1 MMRDAQ
7 DIIAGDPFASIDAAF
22 EPLAR
27 EALVFR
33 LQDGMAIP
41 CSGSVFADAEI
52 DPLTSGAMDSEIE
65 QISIHLPSSSWH
77 RVQRIVRG
85 DAVERQQYHKKYR
98 VSKVSNDV
106 IGIIVTARRDG

>member
-1 MMRDAQ
+1 MADPHSIVQ
-7 DIIAGDPFASIDAAF
+7 DPFADMDAAF
-22 EPLAR
+22 SPMAR

-33 LQDGMAIP
+33 LSDGTTMP
-41 CSGSVFADAEI
+41 CNGSVFADAEI
-52 DPLTSGAMDSEIE
+52 DPITDGAMDSDIE

-77 RVQRIVRG
+77 LVQRITRG
-85 DAVERQQYHKKYR
+85 DVVERPMYRKKYR

>member
-1 MMRDAQ
+1 MWMNDMHDRA
-7 DIIAGDPFASIDAAF
+7 ADPFASIDAAF

-33 LQDGMAIP
+33 LADGMAIP

-52 DPLTSGAMDSEIE
+52 DPLTDGAVDSEIE

-77 RVQRIVRG
+77 VVQRITRG
-85 DAVERQQYHKKYR
+85 ATVERPQYNKRYR
-98 VSKVSNDV
+98 VAKVSNDL
-106 IGIIVTARRDG
+106 IGIIITARRDG

>member
-1 MMRDAQ
+1 MNDLHDRA
-7 DIIAGDPFASIDAAF
+7 ADPFASIDAAF

-41 CSGSVFADAEI
+41 TNGSVFTDAEI
-52 DPLTSGAMDSEIE
+52 DPLTDGAMDSEIE

-77 RVQRIVRG
+77 IVQRITRG
-85 DAVERQQYHKKYR
+85 ATVERQQYHKKYR
-98 VSKVSNDV
+98 VSKVTNDL
-106 IGIIVTARRDG
+106 IGIVITARSDG

>member
-1 MMRDAQ
+1 MVEIH
-7 DIIAGDPFASIDAAF
+7 DILPDPFADIDAAF

-41 CSGSVFADAEI
+41 TNGSVFADAEI
-52 DPLTSGAMDSEIE
+52 DPLTDGAMDSEIE

-77 RVQRIVRG
+77 LVQRITRG
-85 DAVERQQYHKKYR
+85 DTVERQQYHKKYR
-98 VSKVSNDV
+98 VSKVSNDL
-106 IGIIVTARRDG
+106 IGIVITARRDG